1 VVGHPRITII
11 KEKRRYS
18 ILPLHFLP
26 LFIEINLPS
35 CTLLSLFSFLQL
47 SYTSCPLF
55 SCFSYIPYFL
65 STFYLF
71 SYYLFSY
78 CIPHFLYAS
87 HGYPSHPV
95 CSSPLFFPADIPCFL
110 TTSFPLFLHIS
121 HTSCPLLS
129 HFSFIYS
136 KLPVHFFPSFPTDI
150 SHPVNLLS
158 YRPQFLSNSL
168 PIHYRYPPL
177 QIYHLP
183 VFSSLSFPTDIY
195 NFLPT
200 SIPPFLQISLT
211 SPPTFTPPFLQ
222 ISLTSCPL
230 LSLLSCRYL

>member
-47 SYTSCPLF
+47 SY
-55 SCFSYIPYFL
+55 
-65 STFYLF
+65 
-71 SYYLFSY
+71 
-78 CIPHFLYAS
+78 
-87 HGYPSHPV
+87 
-95 CSSPLFFPADIPCFL
+95 
-110 TTSFPLFLHIS
+110 
-121 HTSCPLLS
+121 TSCPLLS

-230 LSLLSCRYL
+230 LSLLSCRYI